1 MLAISWPI
9 NDPYA
14 LVSLVGQGLSESL
27 LATETIHQEEVSF
40 LAFRERAALRSR
52 VANRA
57 CESAERF
64 ERESE
69 RNREK
74 RGRRKRETANRSLNE
89 RGDWRF
95 NQHADV
101 PGTDIPWL
109 WSVGVGV
116 PWDAASGDSLPNK
129 TRETE
134 KKIEREWHRE
144 DRRKVTRM
152 VCRQYVEG
160 SKRDRERTE

>member
-1 MLAISWPI
+1 MLAISDQLTRMRSCRLSNFYSSRRFITRKYRFLHLAKEPRYAAESPI
-9 NDPYA
+9 EPA
-14 LVSLVGQGLSESL
+14 R
-27 LATETIHQEEVSF
+27 T
-40 LAFRERAALRSR
+40 
-52 VANRA
+52 
-57 CESAERF
+57 ERF

-116 PWDAASGDSLPNK
+116 PLGC
-129 TRETE
+129 
-134 KKIEREWHRE
+134 REW
-144 DRRKVTRM
+144 
-152 VCRQYVEG
+152 G
-160 SKRDRERTE
+160 

>member
-1 MLAISWPI
+1 MHLAKELRYVAETPI
-9 NDPYA
+9 
-14 LVSLVGQGLSESL
+14 E
-27 LATETIHQEEVSF
+27 LART
-40 LAFRERAALRSR
+40 
-52 VANRA
+52 
-57 CESAERF
+57 ERF
-64 ERESE
+64 ECESE

-74 RGRRKRETANRSLNE
+74 RERRKRETANRSLNE

-116 PWDAASGDSLPNK
+116 PLGCAASGDSPPNK

-134 KKIEREWHRE
+134 
-144 DRRKVTRM
+144 RKR
-152 VCRQYVEG
+152 
-160 SKRDRERTE
+160 